1 MAAYSL
7 LQLCLIF
14 VVFGSTFAQ
23 LSENYY
29 AKSCPQAKCIIKDE
43 VRKTL
48 KKEPGMGGSLL
59 HLHFHDCG
67 VGGCDGSILLDDTP
81 KTPGEKSSLIN
92 VNSTWG
98 YEVIDR
104 IKARLEKAC
113 PGIVSCADILA
124 AAAKDSIVTLGG
136 PTWPLPLGRRDST
149 EPHKA
154 LTDTLGAL
162 FNANLQALIM
172 AFKQQGYTTEE
183 FVALTGSHTIGRA
196 RCLTFR
202 KHIYDDKNINPA
214 FAKAMQAHCPKVGND
229 SERMPIDSTTP
240 YVFDNAYYKNLLQ
253 QKGLLGIDQEL
264 YTGKGG
270 LTDAIVANY
279 SSNQD
284 LFFKTYVTAITKFG
298 QTGVLTGNK
307 GEVRT
312 NCRKVNAPKA

>member
-1 MAAYSL
+1 MASSSL

-14 VVFGSTFAQ
+14 VVFGSAFSQ

-29 AKSCPQAKCIIKDE
+29 AKSCPQVKSIIEDE
-43 VRKTL
+43 IRQTL

-59 HLHFHDCG
+59 HLHFSDCG

-81 KTPGEKSSLIN
+81 KKAGEKSSFIN

-113 PGIVSCADILA
+113 PGVVSCADILA
-124 AAAKDSIVTLGG
+124 AAARDSVVTLGG
-136 PTWPLPLGRRDST
+136 PAWPLPLGRRDST
-149 EPHKA
+149 QPHKF

-162 FNANLQALIM
+162 FDVKLQALIM
-172 AFKQQGYTTEE
+172 AFKQKGYTTEE
-183 FVALTGSHTIGRA
+183 FVALIGSHTFGRA

-202 KHIYDDKNINPA
+202 KHIYNDKNIDPA

-229 SERMPIDSTTP
+229 SKRIPIDTTTP
-240 YVFDNAYYKNLLQ
+240 YVFDNAYFKNLMQ

-270 LTDAIVANY
+270 ITDAIVANY

-284 LFFKTYVTAITKFG
+284 IFFKQYVTAITKFG
-298 QTGVLTGNK
+298 QTGVLTGTK

-312 NCRKVNAPKA
+312 NCRKVNAPKF

>member
-1 MAAYSL
+1 MASSSL

-29 AKSCPQAKCIIKDE
+29 AKSCPQAKSIIEDE
-43 VRKTL
+43 IRQTL

-59 HLHFHDCG
+59 HLHFSDCG

-81 KTPGEKSSLIN
+81 KKAGEKSSFIN

-113 PGIVSCADILA
+113 PGVVSCADILA
-124 AAAKDSIVTLGG
+124 SAARDSVVTLGG
-136 PTWPLPLGRRDST
+136 PAWPLPLGRRDST
-149 EPHKA
+149 EPHKMFTDA
-154 LTDTLGAL
+154 LGLL
-162 FNANLQALIM
+162 FNAKLPALIM
-172 AFKQQGYTTEE
+172 AFKQKGYTTEE
-183 FVALTGSHTIGRA
+183 FVALIGSHTFGRA

-202 KHIYDDKNINPA
+202 KHIYNDKNIDPA

-229 SERMPIDSTTP
+229 SKRIPIDTTTP
-240 YVFDNAYYKNLLQ
+240 YVFDNAYFKNLMQ

-270 LTDAIVANY
+270 FTDAIVANY

-284 LFFKTYVTAITKFG
+284 IFFKTYVTAITKFG